1 MRGERGGAIFIFHV
15 LNAFE
20 ESARKNV
27 AIHGDLRQ
35 RSTNKRIFPLSF
47 YPPPRIK
54 DMEMNRNSPL
64 PCSQSCLHFPYP
76 ASIRGNKFYSTSVP
90 MPLFPRSNGK
100 QRNKTK
106 INIFLDFKT
115 LLLTQLPN

>member
-1 MRGERGGAIFIFHV
+1 MNIDIPLKRCQTMRGERGGAIFIFHV

-35 RSTNKRIFPLSF
+35 RSTNKRIFSLSF

-76 ASIRGNKFYSTSVP
+76 APIRGNKFYSTSIP
-90 MPLFPRSNGK
+90 MPLFPRSNG
-100 QRNKTK
+100 N
-106 INIFLDFKT
+106 
-115 LLLTQLPN
+115 